1 MQERRIAM
9 RRLIQRSIAVTM
21 FLVIPAVLGARFAEA
36 HGPAN
41 RNRLLNGD
49 YAFTSFR
56 SCIQAVKP
64 GPEDSVFGENF
75 ALQTGANSRTT
86 TIQGTLRYNGN
97 GTGSAAFRFLSIFPG
112 FTVIGNVPIN
122 GGETACELEYT
133 VNADGS
139 FVQLFS
145 NCSGVVEFGAGAPG
159 TFEITGG
166 EKMGQISQDRKTLI
180 LSDTNPNVETLDV
193 TRPDGSIVEQE
204 RICNRSGVAIRVRR
218 HAHDHE
224 VDDLDD
230 DEVVDDLLPS
240 GKEKGKDKDKG
251 R

>member
-1 MQERRIAM
+1 M

-56 SCIQAVKP
+56 SCIQ
-64 GPEDSVFGENF
+64 GPQTTFGENF
-75 ALQTGANSRTT
+75 VLQLGANSRTAAL
-86 TIQGTLRYNGN
+86 QGTLRYNGN
-97 GTGSAAFRFLSIFPG
+97 GTGSAAFRFLNIFPQ
-112 FTVIGNVPIN
+112 FTAPGNLPIN
-122 GGETACELEYT
+122 GGETTCQLNYT

-193 TRPDGSIVEQE
+193 TRPDGVIVEQE
-204 RICNRSGVAIRVRR
+204 RICNRSGFAIRVRR
-218 HAHDHE
+218 HAHDHD
-224 VDDLDD
+224 VDD
-230 DEVVDDLLPS
+230 DEVVDEFPPAA
-240 GKEKGKDKDKG
+240 KGKDKLKDMLDDILKDKG
-251 R
+251 KGKGP

>member
-1 MQERRIAM
+1 M
-9 RRLIQRSIAVTM
+9 RRLIQCSFTASVFLAIATV
-21 FLVIPAVLGARFAEA
+21 VGARFAEA

-64 GPEDSVFGENF
+64 GPEESVFGGNF
-75 ALQTGANSRTT
+75 ALQTGANSRTAAL
-86 TIQGTLRYNGN
+86 QGTLRYNGN
-97 GTGSAAFRFLSIFPG
+97 GTGSAAFRFLNIFPQ
-112 FTVIGNVPIN
+112 FTAPGNLPIN
-122 GGETACELEYT
+122 GGETTCQLNYT

-218 HAHDHE
+218 HADDAD
-224 VDDLDD
+224 VLDDL
-230 DEVVDDLLPS
+230 PPA
-240 GKEKGKDKDKG
+240 GKGKDNLKY
-251 R
+251 